1 MAAFEQLSRAK
12 PYLGRLLEDE
22 YIQDQLGQVLTEL
35 RRSSRRA
42 KGRSASEAL
51 ADRRLREQLRSAAN
65 SLTEALRAL
74 SEPPAKG
81 HAVRRALLATAAAAG
96 AALAWQNRST
106 GEEAR

>member
-1 MAAFEQLSRAK
+1 MAASEQLSRVK

-22 YIQDQLGQVLTEL
+22 YIQDQIGQALTEL

-51 ADRRLREQLRSAAN
+51 ADRRLRGQLRNAAD

-74 SEPPAKG
+74 SEPPAKR
-81 HAVRRALLATAAAAG
+81 HAVRRTLLVTAAAGG
-96 AALAWQNRST
+96 AAFAWQNRST
-106 GEEAR
+106 GEETG